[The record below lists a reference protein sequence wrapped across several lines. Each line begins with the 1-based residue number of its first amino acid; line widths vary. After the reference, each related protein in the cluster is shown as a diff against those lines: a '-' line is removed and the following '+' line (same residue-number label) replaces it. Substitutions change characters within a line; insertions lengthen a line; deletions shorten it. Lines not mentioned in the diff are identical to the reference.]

1 LFARFSAVVGQNAQA
16 RQSRK
21 EKTMTKRARILVV
34 DDEAAMREA
43 LNDWLKEDGYDV
55 GLATDG
61 RQAIDMAMKKGWDVI
76 LLDLKMPGMD
86 GIETL
91 RRLKGK
97 DVDTDAEIL
106 MMTAYATVDTAVQAM
121 KEGAFDYLVKPF
133 APEEVEVQI
142 KKIVAHRELVLENI
156 LLRQKLEERSDY
168 DEIIGKSDPMQEIFT
183 LITQV
188 APTDSTVLITGESG
202 TGKELIAQAIHGNS
216 QRCYMPFIAVS
227 CGALPDSLL
236 ESELFGYE
244 KGAFTGAEFTKKGR
258 FELAD
263 KGTIFLDEIGDI
275 SLKTQVDLL
284 RVLQQKAFRRLGGQ
298 EEIEV
303 DVRILAATNR
313 DLKQAIS
320 ENRFREDLYYRLN
333 VISIHVPPLRE
344 RKEDIPLLVKAFIRR
359 YCLEMNKEAVN
370 ISPSALNSLID
381 YDWPGN
387 VRELENVI
395 ERALVIGRGPEI
407 VVDDLPFKSKE
418 IVSDM
423 TPDSL
428 KMLEKMHIHK
438 VLKKTDWNISKTARL
453 LEIDRQTLYNKIEK
467 YNIEKE
473 S

>member
-1 LFARFSAVVGQNAQA
+1 
-16 RQSRK
+16 
-21 EKTMTKRARILVV
+21 MTKKARILVV
-34 DDEAAMREA
+34 DDEAPMRES
-43 LNDWLKEDGYDV
+43 LKDWLMEEGYEV
-55 GLATDG
+55 GLANSG
-61 RQAIDMAMKKGWDVI
+61 QEAIAMAQKKSWDVI

-91 RRLKGK
+91 QHLKGK
-97 DVDTDAEIL
+97 EVDTEAEIL

-133 APEEVEVQI
+133 SPDEIEMQI
-142 KKIVAHRELVLENI
+142 KKIVIHRELVLENI
-156 LLRQKLEERSDY
+156 LLRQKLEERAEY
-168 DEIIGKSDPMQEIFT
+168 DEIVGKSDVMQKIYD
-183 LITQV
+183 LISQV

-216 QRCYMPFIAVS
+216 QRCYMPFVAVS

-244 KGAFTGAEFTKKGR
+244 KGAFTGADYTKKGR

-263 KGTIFLDEIGDI
+263 KGTLFLDEIGDI

-284 RVLQQKAFRRLGGQ
+284 RVLQQKEFRRLGGQ
-298 EEIEV
+298 EEIKV
-303 DVRILAATNR
+303 DVRVLAATNQ
-313 DLKQAIS
+313 DLKKAIS
-320 ENRFREDLYYRLN
+320 ENRFREDLFYRLN

-344 RKEDIPLLVKAFIRR
+344 RKEDIPLLAKAFICR
-359 YCLEMNKEAVN
+359 YCMELNKEQVQ
-370 ISPSALNSLID
+370 ITSPAMQLLMD

-395 ERALVIGRGPEI
+395 ERALVIGRGQEI
-407 VVDDLPFKSKE
+407 VTDDLPFSRKDLGTEAFPK
-418 IVSDM
+418 
-423 TPDSL
+423 SL
-428 KMLEKMHIHK
+428 KLMEKMHI
-438 VLKKTDWNISKTARL
+438 KKILEEMDWNISKAARV

-467 YNIEKE
+467 YHIEKE